1 MTRHSRTPFYI
12 ATLLLITAG
21 ALLAVLR
28 HQTMGVPWLPGKQK
42 PVWLVEA
49 RIDFQAWNEPV
60 TLSLNIPDATPG
72 FRILSEQAASP
83 GYGFAIT
90 QQNGDRRAEWTIRNA
105 SGPQTLYFK
114 TRLIPADQQTSID
127 EIEEQPQPVPIF
139 LDEPRATSARALIE
153 QAGARA
159 SNATSLARELIALIT
174 APDPDQNTQ
183 LLLSDTPAI
192 TTLHQLLNYAGT
204 PARIAEGLVLKDARR
219 QQSLQP
225 YLQVYDDGRWITF
238 NPRTGEQGVPP
249 DTLLW
254 RQQSGSLLDVVGG
267 SDSQLH
273 FSMLR
278 QTLPALQIA
287 RAEAQESKLGA
298 FSLYQLPVEQQGM
311 FRMLLLLP
319 FGALVV
325 CFMRILVGIKT
336 SGTFMPVLM
345 AVAFVQTSL
354 LPGLAAFLGVVTL
367 GLLMRGYLSSLN
379 LLLVSRISALIV
391 LVLFITAG
399 ISIIGYQMGFAT
411 GMTVTFFPMVI
422 LAWTIERMSILWEE
436 EGAHEVFIQGGGS
449 LLVAMIAYLIMRAPL
464 AEHLSFNFPELHLVV
479 LGLILLLGQYTGYK
493 LSELRRFAPM
503 HLYRKPAAPRE
514 RSE

>member
-1 MTRHSRTPFYI
+1 MTRHSRAPFHI
-12 ATLLLITAG
+12 AILLLIAAG
-21 ALLAVLR
+21 ALLALWR
-28 HQTMGVPWLPGKQK
+28 HEAMGVPWLPGEQQ

-60 TLSLNIPDATPG
+60 TLSFNIPDATPG
-72 FRILSEQAASP
+72 FRVLSEQAASP

-90 QQNGDRRAEWTIRNA
+90 RHNGDRRAEWTIRNA

-114 TRLIPADQQTSID
+114 TRLIPSAAAPTASVTAHTP
-127 EIEEQPQPVPIF
+127 EPEPVF
-139 LDEPRATSARALIE
+139 LEEPRATAARALIE

-174 APDPDQNTQ
+174 APEPDQNTR
-183 LLLSDTPAI
+183 LLLSDTPAV
-192 TTLHQLLNYAGT
+192 TTLHQLLNQAGT
-204 PARIAEGLVLKDARR
+204 PARIAEGLVLEDARR
-219 QQSLQP
+219 QQTLQP
-225 YLQVYDDGRWITF
+225 YLQVYDDGHWVTF
-238 NPRTGEQGVPP
+238 NPRTGEQGIPP

-278 QTLPALQIA
+278 QTLPALQVA
-287 RAEAQESKLGA
+287 RAEAEANTLGA
-298 FSLYQLPVEQQGM
+298 LSLYQLPVEQQGM

-319 FGALVV
+319 FGALIV
-325 CFMRILVGIKT
+325 CIMRILVGIRT
-336 SGTFMPVLM
+336 SGTFMPVLI

-354 LPGLAAFLGVVTL
+354 LPGLAAFIGVVTL

-391 LVLFITAG
+391 LVLFITAA

-436 EGAHEVFIQGGGS
+436 EGAHEVLIQGGGS
-449 LLVAMIAYLIMRAPL
+449 LLVAVIAYLVMRAPL

-503 HLYRKPAAPRE
+503 RRYG
-514 RSE
+514 